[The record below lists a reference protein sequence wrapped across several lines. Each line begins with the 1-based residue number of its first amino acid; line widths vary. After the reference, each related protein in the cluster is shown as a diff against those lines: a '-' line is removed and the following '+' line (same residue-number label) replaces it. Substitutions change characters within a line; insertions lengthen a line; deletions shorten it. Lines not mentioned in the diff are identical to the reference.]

1 MLFQLLRTKRFLPLL
16 LTQFFGAF
24 NDNLFKNA
32 LMILIAFRLT
42 EQAEILSQV
51 VAGLFIL
58 PFVLF
63 SGVAGQIADKYNRS
77 NIAQVLKFT
86 ELGLMILTGITF
98 MFHSV
103 YLLIILLFLMGTQ
116 SAFFGPIKYAL
127 LPQLLKKEELIAGNG
142 AVEGSTYLSILLGS
156 VLGTLLPIPAVV
168 GVLLLCAVIGLVSSR
183 FIPSAPAPR
192 AETKISKNLFAEI
205 FGAMK
210 VAYQYPIAWQCILGA
225 TWFWMLGV
233 FILTQIF
240 PLCSQTL
247 QTTQSVV
254 SFFLVLF
261 SVGVAVGSASCHK
274 LLGGIVHVTFV
285 PLSALMLVGTLILL
299 WGLTAGVDSSAE
311 PINLV
316 QFIMSLRGIL
326 ISLDLFVFAF
336 FGGLYI
342 VPLNAMMQVKA
353 PKKYLATVIAA
364 NNIVNS
370 IGMVLVAGF
379 SLALISIGLTIPQL
393 FLAMGIL
400 SLGVV
405 WYLSHMLPDTLIRSI
420 LQTILICLFRVR
432 VKNLECFEKAGN
444 RVVIIANH
452 TSLLDGLLMAA
463 FMPERIT
470 FAINTE
476 WAKKW
481 WVRPFHSLVNL
492 YALDPLNPMA
502 LRSLIALVKDGEKVM
517 IFPEGRITVT
527 GSLMKIYDGAAVIAD
542 KAGATLLPVRIK
554 GADTSYFSY
563 QKGLLV
569 QHAFP
574 RITLDIQM
582 PVQLDVDKSLV
593 GKARRQ
599 VLARQLYDVMTKMM
613 YTTADIHQN
622 VFNDLLHAANRYG
635 WYRVAAEDTARKP
648 QTFKQFI
655 LKSYVLAQAY
665 QKYIDTDKVGLFL
678 PNALA
683 TVISFYALQKA
694 RKIPAMLNFSLGL
707 TQLES
712 CIKTV
717 GLKVVVTSHQFVE
730 KGHFESHMNLM
741 NQMGVRVIYL
751 EDFARK
757 IGCGIKLR
765 GYINYLQRKLSV
777 VPANETAVILFTS
790 GSEGMPK
797 AIFLSHE
804 NLQANRYQLAAVLP
818 FNTQD
823 ICFNALPI
831 FHSFGLTVGMIVT
844 LLSGIKTI
852 YYPSPLH
859 YRIIPELFYDTNATV
874 ICGTDSFMF
883 GYGRVAHPYDF
894 HALRYAIVG
903 GERLKE
909 VTAELW
915 MHKFGV
921 RILQGY
927 GATETS
933 PVIALNTPMYYQ
945 ENCVGRVLPGIQYKL
960 NKVKGVAEGG
970 ELVITGD
977 NVMQGIMRP
986 DNPLKL
992 QKIHDKTY
1000 ATGDIVQ
1007 IDESGFV
1014 HICGRLKRFAKVA
1027 GEMVSL
1033 TAVEQIL
1040 DKLYPNETQGVVTV
1054 PHDRKGEELVFIT
1067 SHQGV
1072 NLPEVREFM
1081 RSCGVSELW
1090 IPKQIKYMKNPPKL
1104 GTGKFDYQAASKL
1117 LNG

>member
-1 MLFQLLRTKRFLPLL
+1 MLFQLLRSRRFLPLL

-42 EQAEILSQV
+42 DQAEVLSQV

-63 SGVAGQIADKYNRS
+63 SGVAGQVADKNNRAS
-77 NIAQVLKFT
+77 IARVLKVT
-86 ELGLMILTGITF
+86 EFALMILTGITF
-98 MFHSV
+98 IFHSV
-103 YLLIILLFLMGTQ
+103 YLLIVLLFLMGTQ

-127 LPQLLKKEELIAGNG
+127 LPQLLKKDELIAGNG

-168 GVLLLCAVIGLVSSR
+168 GVLLVCALIGVFASR
-183 FIPSAPAPR
+183 LIPSAPAPR
-192 AETKISKNLFAEI
+192 AEVKISKNLFVEI

-210 VAYQYPIAWQCILGA
+210 VAYQYPTVWRCILGA

-247 QTTQSVV
+247 QTTQGVV

-261 SVGVAVGSASCHK
+261 SVGVAVGSSSCHK
-274 LLGGIVHVTFV
+274 LLGGMVHVTFV
-285 PLSALMLVGTLILL
+285 PLSALMMAVTLALL
-299 WGLTAGVDSSAE
+299 WVLTTRAGNVAD
-311 PINLV
+311 PMTLL
-316 QFIMSLRGIL
+316 QFISSTRGIL
-326 ISLDLFVFAF
+326 ISLDLFIFAF

-370 IGMVLVAGF
+370 VGMVLIAGV
-379 SLALISIGLTIPQL
+379 SLALLALGLTIPQL
-393 FLAMGIL
+393 FLAMAL
-400 SLGVV
+400 FSLGVI
-405 WYLSHMLPDTLIRSI
+405 WYLSRMLPDTLVRSVF
-420 LQTILICLFRVR
+420 QTILICLFRVR
-432 VKNLECFEKAGN
+432 VKNLEHFEKAGK

-452 TSLLDGLLMAA
+452 TSLLDGLLMAS

-470 FAINTE
+470 FAINTV

-481 WVRPFHSLVNL
+481 WVRPFSSLVNL

-502 LRSLIALVKDGEKVM
+502 LRSLIALVKSGEKVM
-517 IFPEGRITVT
+517 VFPEGRITVT
-527 GSLMKIYDGAAVIAD
+527 GSLMKMYDGAAVIAD
-542 KAGATLLPVRIK
+542 KAGATLLPVRII

-563 QKGLLV
+563 QKGLLI
-569 QHAFP
+569 QHVFP
-574 RITLDIQM
+574 KITLNIQS
-582 PVQLDVDKSLV
+582 PVQLNVDSALV
-593 GKARRQ
+593 GKARRK
-599 VLARQLYDVMTKMM
+599 VLEVQLYDVMTKMI
-613 YTTADIHQN
+613 YDTSDIHQN
-622 VFNDLLHAANRYG
+622 VFNDLLYAANRYG
-635 WYRVAAEDTARKP
+635 WHRVVAEDTARKP

-655 LKSYVLAQAY
+655 FKSYVLAQAY
-665 QKYIDTDKVGLFL
+665 QKYIDADKVGLFL

-694 RKIPAMLNFSLGL
+694 GKVPAMLNFSLGL
-707 TQLES
+707 AQLES

-717 GLKVVVTSHQFVE
+717 GLKVVVTSHQFIE
-730 KGHFESHMNLM
+730 KGHFEAQVEMM
-741 NQMGVRVIYL
+741 IQMGVQVIYL
-751 EDFARK
+751 EDFAHK
-757 IGCGIKLR
+757 ITGHIKLM
-765 GYINYLQRKLSV
+765 GLADYLKRKKSI
-777 VPANETAVILFTS
+777 VPASDTAVILFTS

-804 NLQANRYQLAAVLP
+804 NLQANRYQLVSVLP

-831 FHSFGLTVGMIVT
+831 FHSFGLTVGMIIT

-859 YRIIPELFYDTNATV
+859 YRVIPELFYDTNATV

-894 HALRYAIVG
+894 RSLKYAIVG

-909 VTAELW
+909 ATADLW
-915 MHKFGV
+915 MQKFGV

-933 PVIALNTPMYYQ
+933 PVIALNTPMYYKQ
-945 ENCVGRVLPGIQYKL
+945 NCVGRILPGIQYKL
-960 NKVKGVAEGG
+960 RKIPGVTQGG
-970 ELVITGD
+970 ELIVTGD
-977 NVMQGIMRP
+977 NVMQGMMRS
-986 DNPLKL
+986 DKPLKL
-992 QKIHDKTY
+992 EKINDKTY

-1007 IDESGFV
+1007 IDEDGFIS
-1014 HICGRLKRFAKVA
+1014 ICGRLKRFAKVA

-1040 DKLYPNETQGVVTV
+1040 DKLYPNETQGIVTI
-1054 PHDRKGEELVFIT
+1054 PHDRKGEELIFIT
-1067 SHQGV
+1067 SHQGC

-1090 IPKQIKYMKNPPKL
+1090 IPKQVKYMKNPPKL
-1104 GTGKFDYQAASKL
+1104 GTGKFDYQAAGQL
-1117 LNG
+1117 LNM